1 MSRELL
7 ELWASVYANHGALRT
22 AVGFV
27 HLGGLLLGGGCAVAG
42 DLATIAAGR
51 TPSVA
56 SQVELQGLERT
67 HRLVAAGLTV
77 VLVSGL
83 LLFAADIDTYWHSR
97 VYWLKMGLVVL
108 LVANGALLVTAERQL
123 RLGHPKGRDRLRNAA
138 RASLALWFVTT
149 LAGAALPNIG

>member
-1 MSRELL
+1 ML
-7 ELWASVYANHGALRT
+7 ELWTSVYANHGALRT

-27 HLGGLLLGGGCAVAG
+27 HLGGLLLGGGCAVAA

-56 SQVELQGLERT
+56 SQVALQGLERT
-67 HRLVAAGLTV
+67 HRLVAVGLTV

-97 VYWLKMGLVVL
+97 VYWLKMGLVML
-108 LVANGALLVTAERQL
+108 LVANGALLVTAERQFQ
-123 RLGHPKGRDRLRNAA
+123 LGHPRGWDRLRNAA
-138 RASLALWFVTT
+138 RASLALWFFTT